1 MALPCPT
8 EQLDKK
14 GVVAGKAQVQL
25 VFWFV
30 CSVFSPAPLKLGRMC
45 RLVNNSPC

>member
-14 GVVAGKAQVQL
+14 GVVAGKAQAQL
-25 VFWFV
+25 VFLFCLFV
-30 CSVFSPAPLKLGRMC
+30 LFFPQLLSS
-45 RLVNNSPC
+45 